1 MFILGL
7 SLPGHCAMESH
18 VFTAVYLGGGMI
30 RIKDHKQRQL
40 SDPWGHLSPKRRRM
54 LDVDWPGLLREHLLE
69 QLPGLN
75 PSFPKM

>member
-1 MFILGL
+1 
-7 SLPGHCAMESH
+7 
-18 VFTAVYLGGGMI
+18 MI